1 MTDSRGIV
9 WITGASSGIGWAT
22 ALMLA
27 KDGWTVAASARNEK
41 ALNGLKERHEN
52 IHVYPLDVVDSVARK
67 EVYGKIR
74 NELGTVEI
82 LINNAGYGLRGAIEE
97 VEMHEVR
104 SMYDVNVFAP
114 MALTKLV
121 LPDMRENRSGHII
134 MVSSVVGRV
143 SMPINGHYSSS
154 KFALEGVTDALRVEM
169 MPWDIKVTLIEPG
182 PIKTSFAP
190 IAVGSSIK
198 RMENQSS
205 PYYKHY
211 QGYLNSSTVGGK
223 RTWGAASVAHVIR
236 HAINSAVPKAR
247 YPVHPMAHIA
257 PILRTILPT
266 PIFDKIMGE
275 QAGITK

>member
-1 MTDSRGIV
+1 MTDSRGLV

-27 KDGWTVAASARNEK
+27 KDGWTVAASARNKK
-41 ALNGLKERHEN
+41 ALIGLKERHEN
-52 IHVYPLDVVDSVARK
+52 IHIYPLDVVDSVARK
-67 EVYGKIR
+67 VVYANIINDHGP
-74 NELGTVEI
+74 VEI

-97 VEMHEVR
+97 VELHEMR

-121 LPDMRENRSGHII
+121 LPDMRKNRSGHII

-143 SMPINGHYSSS
+143 SLPINGHYSSS
-154 KFALEGVTDALRVEM
+154 KFALEALTDALRVEV

-190 IAVGSSIK
+190 TAVGSSMK
-198 RMENQSS
+198 RMENPDS
-205 PYYKHY
+205 PYHKHY
-211 QGYLNSSTVGGK
+211 QGYLNSSTINAK

-236 HAINSAVPKAR
+236 QVINTAFPKAR

-257 PILRTILPT
+257 PILKAVLPT